1 MQERRLAG
9 QQVRERLD
17 RVAAVTARDLD
28 EELRRW
34 QAAVDELVDTNDLA
48 AFDASAVPTQA
59 HWPERLRQAVESPA
73 GAVLIVR
80 VGQALNALPNGQLLY
95 EPAASASSGREFTRL
110 TGLDDARAAEVRD
123 HDYARALR
131 LYERMMATA
140 EPADRAVALHGLAR
154 TARKAGA
161 HERALRYY
169 EDLAAAGDTR
179 VGELPAEL
187 IARHEICALLAELG
201 DAEALRASAG
211 ELYAGLVAGR
221 WQLEKVRYL
230 FYSRQAWQWLSA
242 GTSETSTQGAIPA
255 SEIADL
261 RALEQRKLA
270 LSATTASFVETPRRA
285 VVTEDHL
292 GLAFWNVDP
301 FVALILPAET
311 VKTLIWD
318 PVMATVDE
326 PGIALNL
333 LGSDRTVL
341 LGDGSPE
348 DPSVRVTR
356 ELTAADASVRLQ
368 VWPADPAALQAD
380 LTRRQALYLAMLTL
394 VLTLLAFGSY
404 LTVRMT
410 RQEVEMARLK
420 ARFVSAVSHE
430 FRSPLTGIR
439 QLAEMLLRDRVPNEE
454 RKQSYYRMIARES
467 SRLTRLVENVL
478 DFSRIEEQRREY
490 ADESVDTNDW
500 LAEVVGAFEQE
511 IEDQGVTVTTDIAA
525 RLPAI
530 RGDREALTCAIHNL
544 LDNAVKYSPG
554 AETVWLDAAATDG
567 GLSLRVRDDG
577 IGISEQD
584 RRRVF
589 AKFFRSADKAADEV
603 KGVGLGL
610 SLVQHIVAAHGG
622 TIGVESAPGDGS
634 TFTVELPAVTPSA
647 KAMAHTPEGG

>member
-1 MQERRLAG
+1 
-9 QQVRERLD
+9 
-17 RVAAVTARDLD
+17 
-28 EELRRW
+28 
-34 QAAVDELVDTNDLA
+34 
-48 AFDASAVPTQA
+48 
-59 HWPERLRQAVESPA
+59 
-73 GAVLIVR
+73 
-80 VGQALNALPNGQLLY
+80 
-95 EPAASASSGREFTRL
+95 
-110 TGLDDARAAEVRD
+110 
-123 HDYARALR
+123 
-131 LYERMMATA
+131 
-140 EPADRAVALHGLAR
+140 
-154 TARKAGA
+154 
-161 HERALRYY
+161 
-169 EDLAAAGDTR
+169 
-179 VGELPAEL
+179 
-187 IARHEICALLAELG
+187 
-201 DAEALRASAG
+201 
-211 ELYAGLVAGR
+211 
-221 WQLEKVRYL
+221 
-230 FYSRQAWQWLSA
+230 
-242 GTSETSTQGAIPA
+242 
-255 SEIADL
+255 
-261 RALEQRKLA
+261 
-270 LSATTASFVETPRRA
+270 
-285 VVTEDHL
+285 
-292 GLAFWNVDP
+292 
-301 FVALILPAET
+301 
-311 VKTLIWD
+311 
-318 PVMATVDE
+318 MATVDE

-341 LGDGSPE
+341 LGGGSLA
-348 DPSVRVTR
+348 DVSVRVTR

-490 ADESVDTNDW
+490 ADEPVETNDW
-500 LAEVVGAFEQE
+500 LAEVVDEFQQE
-511 IEDQGVTVTTDIAA
+511 IEDQGVTVTADIAA

-554 AETVWLDAAATDG
+554 AETVWLDAAATNG
-567 GLSLRVRDDG
+567 GVSLRVRDDG

-622 TIGVESAPGDGS
+622 TIGVESAPGEGS
-634 TFTVELPAVTPSA
+634 TFTIELPAAATPE
-647 KAMAHTPEGG
+647 MAVAETPEGG